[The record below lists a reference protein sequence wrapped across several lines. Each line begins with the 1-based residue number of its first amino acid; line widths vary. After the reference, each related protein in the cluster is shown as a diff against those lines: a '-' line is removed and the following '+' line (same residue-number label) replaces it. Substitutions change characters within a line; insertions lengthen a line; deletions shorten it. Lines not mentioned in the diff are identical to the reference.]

1 MIILEFEIRSRQG
14 VFVYLYHLKQSKQLR
29 RFGTISYVS
38 RRMKYVVLYMDSTDV
53 SENIKKIEKLRFV
66 KGVELSERP
75 NLKTEYES
83 NLDSGFKQTEEDCE
97 KNKEAGRIV

>member
-1 MIILEFEIRSRQG
+1 MEFEIKSRQG

-38 RRMKYVVLYMDSTDV
+38 RRMKYVVLYMDSADV
-53 SENIKKIEKLRFV
+53 SENVKKIEKLRFV

-75 NLKTEYES
+75 KLRTDES

-97 KNKEAGRIV
+97 KNNEAGRIV

>member
-1 MIILEFEIRSRQG
+1 MEFEIKSRQG

-38 RRMKYVVLYMDSTDV
+38 RRMKYVVLYMDSADV
-53 SENIKKIEKLRFV
+53 SENVKKIEKLRFV

-75 NLKTEYES
+75 NLRTEYES
-83 NLDSGFKQTEEDCE
+83 NLDSGFKQIAKKITKQVESYESCS
-97 KNKEAGRIV
+97 R

>member
-1 MIILEFEIRSRQG
+1 MIILEFEIKSRQG

-75 NLKTEYES
+75 NLKTEYE
-83 NLDSGFKQTEEDCE
+83 

>member
-1 MIILEFEIRSRQG
+1 MEFEIKSRQG

-38 RRMKYVVLYMDSTDV
+38 RRMKYVVLYMDSADV
-53 SENIKKIEKLRFV
+53 SENVKKIEKLRFV

-75 NLKTEYES
+75 NLRTKAISILDSNRLRKIAKKITKQVESYES
-83 NLDSGFKQTEEDCE
+83 CS
-97 KNKEAGRIV
+97 R